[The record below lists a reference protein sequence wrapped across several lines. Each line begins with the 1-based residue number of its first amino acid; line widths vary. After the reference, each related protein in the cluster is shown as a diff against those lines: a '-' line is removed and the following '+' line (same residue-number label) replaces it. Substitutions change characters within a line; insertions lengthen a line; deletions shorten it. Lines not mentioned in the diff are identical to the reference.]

1 MEYASKG
8 VGNTALGLS
17 IGALGV
23 ELLNGGLGGLLGN
36 VGGRTA
42 AADTAAM
49 MAPVM
54 GAYTALAMDGAERE
68 LQKWMKH
75 PAIAM
80 LNLQDESGL
89 LNLDRVR
96 SAVMPMMENEK
107 IELALPLIG
116 TFRLDRN
123 DIDELFRYVQEG

>member
-1 MEYASKG
+1 MSVSIDQVKRGANRYITEKMLPQLTG
-8 VGNTALGLS
+8 GKRVAL
-17 IGALGV
+17 
-23 ELLNGGLGGLLGN
+23 
-36 VGGRTA
+36 
-42 AADTAAM
+42 
-49 MAPVM
+49 
-54 GAYTALAMDGAERE
+54 GAYTALSMDGAERE